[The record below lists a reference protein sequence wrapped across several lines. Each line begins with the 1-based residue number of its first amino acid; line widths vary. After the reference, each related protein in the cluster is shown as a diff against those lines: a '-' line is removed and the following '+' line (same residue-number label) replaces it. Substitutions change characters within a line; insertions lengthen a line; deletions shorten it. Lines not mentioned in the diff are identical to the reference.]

1 MSTLLTFD
9 DVLIVPRFS
18 TITSR
23 KDVSLNLNVGNELL
37 TLPIISSNM
46 DTVTGPEMAM
56 AMASAGGRGCL
67 HRFMSIEEN
76 VQALQ
81 RSRWGFDHDIRT
93 PLVSIGVGQRELE
106 RGVALWKAGAN
117 IIVVDVAH
125 GAQQAVVDQVNNL
138 RGLIP
143 QAYIVAGNFASA
155 DSVQD
160 FLVRS
165 RGGVD
170 AIKVGVGPG
179 SACTTRIKTGVG
191 VPQLSA
197 VMQIAKL
204 LKNTK
209 IQVIA
214 DGGMKTP
221 GDIAKALGA
230 GAHVVMLGGM
240 LAGTNETPG
249 EIVSVYENGL
259 TTNHKKYRGSASHE
273 SYAAQGKTGSHRT
286 AEGESFL
293 VPCKGS
299 VESVLA
305 DIEGGIRSAMT
316 YVGANTL
323 DEFRAQC
330 EFVQISSAT
339 ARENSAHGKS

>member
-1 MSTLLTFD
+1 MTPLLTFD
-9 DVLIVPRFS
+9 DVLIVPKFS

-23 KDVSLNLNVGNELL
+23 KDVSLDTAVGNELL
-37 TLPIISSNM
+37 KLPVISSNM

-56 AMASAGGRGCL
+56 AMAGAGGRGCL

-81 RSRWGFDHDIRT
+81 RSSWGFDHDVRT
-93 PLVSIGVGQRELE
+93 PLVSIGVGQQELE
-106 RGVALWKAGAN
+106 RGIALWKAGAN
-117 IIVVDVAH
+117 TIVVDVAH
-125 GAQQAVVDQVNNL
+125 GAQQTVVDQVNNL

-143 QAYIVAGNFASA
+143 QAYIIAGNFAS
-155 DSVQD
+155 DESVKD
-160 FLVRS
+160 FLERTC
-165 RGGVD
+165 GAVD

-197 VMQIAKL
+197 IMQIAKL

-230 GAHVVMLGGM
+230 GAHAVMLGGM
-240 LAGTNETPG
+240 LAGTEETPG
-249 EIVSVYENGL
+249 DKVYAGDGAYF
-259 TTNHKKYRGSASHE
+259 KKYRGSASHE
-273 SYAAQGKTGSHRT
+273 SYAAQGKTGSQRT
-286 AEGESFL
+286 AEGESFF
-293 VPCKGS
+293 VPYKGS
-299 VESVLA
+299 VESVLM

-323 DEFRAQC
+323 DEFRARC
-330 EFVQISSAT
+330 EFVQISPAT
-339 ARENSAHGKS
+339 VRENSAHGKS